1 MRKEKEIYIFVTLNG
16 MEKVGQEQIHDLLFS
31 EQLSWQ
37 AIIYDLINAEQLD
50 PWDIDISFLAQK
62 YLERVHQL
70 EEANFF
76 ISSKVLF
83 AASILLRIKSE
94 ILLQHDLPGLD
105 AILFGEE
112 EEQKHYVQERLELD
126 EDIPELVVRT
136 PLPRFRKVTLDELMR
151 ALSNAIITENRRIKR
166 IVTARQ
172 QEYET
177 AQALPKHRINIQDK
191 LREVHARLQGI
202 FSNREERLAFSEFAG
217 QTSEERIATFI
228 PLLHLDHQHQVW
240 LEQDTPFAEIWILL
254 KQKYEQQHAVEL
266 EKMKK
271 EVADAL
277 KELAVDEENEID
289 DEE

>member
-1 MRKEKEIYIFVTLNG
+1 

>member
-105 AILFGEE
+105 AILLGEE

-151 ALSNAIITENRRIKR
+151 ALSNAIITENRRIKS

-240 LEQDTPFAEIWILL
+240 LEQDTPFA
-254 KQKYEQQHAVEL
+254 
-266 EKMKK
+266 
-271 EVADAL
+271 
-277 KELAVDEENEID
+277 
-289 DEE
+289 